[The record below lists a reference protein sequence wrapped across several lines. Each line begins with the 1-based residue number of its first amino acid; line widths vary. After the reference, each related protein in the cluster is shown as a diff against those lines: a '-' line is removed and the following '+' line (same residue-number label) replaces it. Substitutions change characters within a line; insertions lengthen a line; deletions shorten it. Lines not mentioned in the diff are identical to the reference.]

1 MSMVGRII
9 NEISYTIMLLRFMDV
24 REKNILKQT
33 GKNHKFC
40 ESKYIMIPIKEKGK
54 RWLTKQETKDNLSV

>member
-9 NEISYTIMLLRFMDV
+9 DEISYTIMLLRFMDI

-33 GKNHKFC
+33 GENHKFC

-54 RWLTKQETKDNLSV
+54 R